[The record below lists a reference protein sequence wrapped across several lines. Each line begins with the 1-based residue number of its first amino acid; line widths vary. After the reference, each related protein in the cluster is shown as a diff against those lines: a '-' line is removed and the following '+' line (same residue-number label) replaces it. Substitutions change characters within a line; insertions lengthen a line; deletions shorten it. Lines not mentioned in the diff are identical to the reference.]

1 MPHHNAHPAAD
12 TDEHNEEPT
21 AHPAPERPAS
31 VKAPLTPNRPAD
43 VGAPGAAGRVREVE
57 NPAFAAFVRR
67 VIRAHGRRIAAGDVE
82 GLRDLLTL
90 AHDLD
95 EATRTAVTG
104 LRRAGYSW
112 AEIAERTGT
121 TRQAAH
127 QRWGQPRP
135 GDPDSGVDTYA
146 STGTTGELA

>member
-1 MPHHNAHPAAD
+1 MPHHNTLPAD
-12 TDEHNEEPT
+12 YDREEPT
-21 AHPAPERPAS
+21 AHAALERPAS
-31 VKAPLTPNRPAD
+31 VKAALTPNRPAEP
-43 VGAPGAAGRVREVE
+43 GAPGVPWRVREVE

-90 AHDLD
+90 ADDLD
-95 EATRTAVTG
+95 AATHTAVTG

-112 AEIAERTGT
+112 TEIAERTGT

-135 GDPDSGVDTYA
+135 ADPRPGVDTYA
-146 STGTTGELA
+146 STESTEDPA